1 MKRMAL
7 LAATSAAVSLAVV
20 VAVSVGG
27 ASGAVTPGKSGHHP
41 GGHHDERI
49 VGTWLLDA
57 TPTHDETFQAMVTLS
72 PGGGLV
78 ETESPDP
85 GTALGS
91 WDSLGHRRVA
101 LTFQRFEF
109 DAEGE
114 PAGRVVVRI
123 EVIVR
128 RDEFSG
134 PFEFDVLDVEGNVV
148 FSGQGTATA
157 TRFPVQPL

>member
-1 MKRMAL
+1 M
-7 LAATSAAVSLAVV
+7 
-20 VAVSVGG
+20 
-27 ASGAVTPGKSGHHP
+27 
-41 GGHHDERI
+41 
-49 VGTWLLDA
+49 
-57 TPTHDETFQAMVTLS
+57 
-72 PGGGLV
+72 
-78 ETESPDP
+78 
-85 GTALGS
+85 
-91 WDSLGHRRVA
+91 A

-128 RDEFSG
+128 RDEFNG